1 MGLVGRILLIILGIL
16 LLLILLIFFV
26 PYGVDAGY
34 EEGVL
39 FLRVKAG
46 PFRFTL
52 YPKKPPSERKKKK
65 QREKQD
71 AAGSEK
77 KAEAAKKKKKK
88 GKKKGEPAD
97 TAEQGVDETITVR
110 EKTRW
115 DLDTIAALVKMALN
129 ALRRFFRAFRVDL
142 LKLHLTVA
150 GSDPYDTALRYGAVC
165 AAAEMLNADDGRCRL
180 RKRDIALGCDFVRT
194 FPEIAFR
201 IVVTVQL
208 YKFVHMAFMF
218 LAEYVIWKIR
228 KRREK
233 KAAALA
239 QREDDNG
246 RQQDE

>member
-1 MGLVGRILLIILGIL
+1 MVGRILLIILGIL

-65 QREKQD
+65 QREKQE

-77 KAEAAKKKKKK
+77 KAEAAKKKKK
-88 GKKKGEPAD
+88 GKKKGEPAEP
-97 TAEQGVDETITVR
+97 AEQGVDETITVR
-110 EKTRW
+110 EKTKW
-115 DLDTIAALVKMALN
+115 DLDTIATLAKIALN
-129 ALRRFFRAFRVDL
+129 ALRRFFRAFRVDF

-180 RKRDIALGCDFVRT
+180 RKRDIALDCDFVRT

-228 KRREK
+228 TRREK
-233 KAAALA
+233 KVSALA

>member
-1 MGLVGRILLIILGIL
+1 MVGRILLIILGIL

-77 KAEAAKKKKKK
+77 KADETKKKKKK
-88 GKKKGEPAD
+88 EKKKGEPAD

-110 EKTRW
+110 EKTKW
-115 DLDTIAALVKMALN
+115 DLDTIAALAKMALN
-129 ALRRFFRAFRVDL
+129 ALRRFFRAFRVDF

-165 AAAEMLNADDGRCRL
+165 AAAEMLNADNGRCP
-180 RKRDIALGCDFVRT
+180 DVSGD
-194 FPEIAFR
+194 R
-201 IVVTVQL
+201 IPDRGDGTAVQ
-208 YKFVHMAFMF
+208 
-218 LAEYVIWKIR
+218 IR
-228 KRREK
+228 AHGLHVPRGIRYMEDQDPQREK
-233 KAAALA
+233 SCGFGAKG
-239 QREDDNG
+239 G
-246 RQQDE
+246 RQWKTAG

>member
-1 MGLVGRILLIILGIL
+1 MVGRILLIILGIL

-65 QREKQD
+65 QREKQE

-88 GKKKGEPAD
+88 GKKKGEPAEP
-97 TAEQGVDETITVR
+97 AEQGVDETITVR

-129 ALRRFFRAFRVDL
+129 TLRRFFRAFRVDL

-150 GSDPYDTALRYGAVC
+150 GSDPYDTVC

-180 RKRDIALGCDFVRT
+180 RRRDIALGCDFTRT

-218 LAEYVIWKIR
+218 FAEYVIWKIR
-228 KRREK
+228 TRREK

-246 RQQDE
+246 RHQDE

>member
-77 KAEAAKKKKKK
+77 KADETKKKKKK
-88 GKKKGEPAD
+88 EKKKGEPAD

-110 EKTRW
+110 EKTKW
-115 DLDTIAALVKMALN
+115 DLDTIAALAKMALN
-129 ALRRFFRAFRVDL
+129 A
-142 LKLHLTVA
+142 
-150 GSDPYDTALRYGAVC
+150 ALRYGAVC

-180 RKRDIALGCDFVRT
+180 RRRDIALGCDFART

-228 KRREK
+228 TRREK

>member
-1 MGLVGRILLIILGIL
+1 MVGRILLIILGIL

-77 KAEAAKKKKKK
+77 KADETKKKKKK
-88 GKKKGEPAD
+88 EKKKGEPAD

-110 EKTRW
+110 EKTKW
-115 DLDTIAALVKMALN
+115 DLDTIAALVKMAIN
-129 ALRRFFRAFRVDL
+129 ALRRFFRA
-142 LKLHLTVA
+142 
-150 GSDPYDTALRYGAVC
+150 SDPYDTALRYGAVC

-180 RKRDIALGCDFVRT
+180 RRRDIALGCDFTRT

-228 KRREK
+228 TRREK